1 MAVARFLLAITLS
14 VAVFAA
20 SAEAETRVAL
30 VIGNGAYAHAP
41 KLLNPPNDAAD
52 IAVVLRGLGFQ
63 VVEATDV
70 NKSAFDLKL
79 REFARALHDAQTA
92 LFFYAGHGMQVAGK
106 NYAVPTDARL
116 ENAAD
121 LQVETVDIDQVLSI
135 MQASDSR
142 VSLVFIDACRDN
154 PLAQNFAR
162 SLPATRST
170 SVGRGLSPVEAG
182 HGALI
187 AFATAPNRIAFD
199 GNGQRNSPFTAALLK
214 HIRTPGLDIGLIMR
228 RVTADVESASSGAQ
242 VPWMHASLTTDVVLT
257 PSSDGGLNVAPRLPS
272 SPAPPPSDEIAWSL
286 IKDTKD
292 AGQLRRFIQK
302 FPGSAHR
309 TEAEAGVAALEA
321 PPVVEPVP
329 EPSFPP
335 QRQPI
340 PSTKN
345 PTRAKARV
353 ESPQV
358 VKQAPGTDCFLFNG
372 ERHCN

>member
-1 MAVARFLLAITLS
+1 MRLFRLIFSIILALIGL
-14 VAVFAA
+14 AA
-20 SAEAETRVAL
+20 PAAAEKRVAL

-41 KLLNPPNDAAD
+41 KLMNPPNDAAD
-52 IAVVLRGLGFQ
+52 IAVVLRGLDFQ

-70 NKSAFDLKL
+70 SKSAFDLKL
-79 REFARALHDAQTA
+79 REFARALQEAHTA

-116 ENAAD
+116 ENATD

-162 SLPATRST
+162 SLPATRSA

-182 HGALI
+182 QGALI

-199 GNGQRNSPFTAALLK
+199 GNGQRNSPFTAALLR

-228 RVTADVESASSGAQ
+228 RVTADVESASNGAQ
-242 VPWMHASLTTDVVLT
+242 IPWMHASLTTDVVLA
-257 PSSDGGLNVAPRLPS
+257 PSSDGSPNLPPPP
-272 SPAPPPSDEIAWSL
+272 SPAAPPSDEIAWSF

-292 AGQLRRFIQK
+292 ADQLRRFIQK
-302 FPGSAHR
+302 FPRSAHR
-309 TEAEAGVAALEA
+309 AEAEGRLAALEA
-321 PPVVEPVP
+321 PVAEPEPQTPIPVP
-329 EPSFPP
+329 HGPHTTIE
-335 QRQPI
+335 R
-340 PSTKN
+340 
-345 PTRAKARV
+345 PTRTTV
-353 ESPQV
+353 QGESPRRAARQH
-358 VKQAPGTDCFLFNG
+358 PGGGCFIFNG
-372 ERHCN
+372 ERYCQ